1 MNFIFSSIEKEAVRM
16 AQRGTYQTRQ
26 QEAVC
31 ALFASRPEECLTA
44 EEAYQAL
51 FKAGSDVSKTTVYRA
66 ISRLCPD
73 RAAKALRPS

>member
-1 MNFIFSSIEKEAVRM
+1 MP
-16 AQRGTYQTRQ
+16 QRGTYQTRQ

-31 ALFASRPEECLTA
+31 ALFASRPEDCLTA

-66 ISRLCPD
+66 IPGCARQGG
-73 RAAKALRPS
+73 